1 MQRRNGGVLIMATTY
16 GIELEMSSL
25 SIGSAQTLLNRA
37 GLNWSVKPDGTRGV
51 SAEAVSPILGSD
63 TLTQCTTAARAL
75 ASAGATVNKQTGY
88 HVHLGADYYGLNGIA
103 NLVVNWAMAHDTIAA
118 LVAPSR
124 LNNGFCR
131 PLSLQDADRTAEQ
144 VRNGRIANINGG
156 RYYSLNLASY
166 DRHGTVEIR
175 LHHGTLNGSKI
186 KAWAEFCNAMAEAAK
201 AGITLEPADHASQ
214 NPADRLNN
222 LAGLLRGLVGNEY
235 LTDKTAAYLNGRA
248 ADLAARQQ

>member
-1 MQRRNGGVLIMATTY
+1 MATTY

-51 SAEAVSPILGSD
+51 SAEAVSPILGAD
-63 TLTQCTTAARAL
+63 TLNQCTTAARAL
-75 ASAGATVNKQTGY
+75 AAAGATVNKQTGY
-88 HVHLGADYYGLNGIA
+88 HVHLGVEHYGLNGIA
-103 NLVVNWAMAHDTIAA
+103 NLVVNWSAAHDTIAA

-131 PLSLQDADRTAEQ
+131 PISLLDAERNAEM
-144 VRNGRIANINGG
+144 VRNGQVHNLNGG

-201 AGITLEPADHASQ
+201 AGIVLEPADHAGN
-214 NPADRLNN
+214 NPAARLNN
-222 LAGLLRGLVGNEY
+222 LADLLRGLVGNEY
-235 LTDKTAAYLNGRA
+235 LSQKTATYLNGRA
-248 ADLAARQQ
+248 EELAARQ

>member
-1 MQRRNGGVLIMATTY
+1 MATTY

-25 SIGSAQTLLNRA
+25 SIGSAQSLLNRA
-37 GLNWSVKPDGTRGV
+37 GLTWAVKPDGTRGV

-75 ASAGATVNKQTGY
+75 AAAGATVNKQTGY
-88 HVHLGADYYGLNGIA
+88 HVHLGVEHYGLNGIA
-103 NLVVNWAMAHDTIAA
+103 NLVVNWSMAHDTIAA

-131 PLSLQDADRTAEQ
+131 PISLQDAERNAEM
-144 VRNGRIANINGG
+144 VRNGQVHNVGGG

-186 KAWAEFCNAMAEAAK
+186 KAWAEFCNAMAELSK
-201 AGITLEPADHASQ
+201 AGIMLDPVDLPSD
-214 NPADRLNN
+214 NRLNN
-222 LAGLLRGLVGNEY
+222 LAALLRGMVGNGY
-235 LTDKTAAYLNGRA
+235 LTEKTATYLNGRSA
-248 ADLAARQQ
+248 YLAARQ

>member
-1 MQRRNGGVLIMATTY
+1 MTTTSTY

-37 GLNWSVKPDGTRGV
+37 GLSWAVKPDGTRGV

-63 TLTQCTTAARAL
+63 TLNQCTTAARAL

-88 HVHLGADYYGLNGIA
+88 HVHLGADHYGLNGIA
-103 NLVVNWAMAHDTIAA
+103 NLVVNWAIAHDTIAA

-131 PLSLQDADRTAEQ
+131 PLSLLDAERTAEQ

-186 KAWAEFCNAMAEAAK
+186 KAWAEFCNAMAELSK
-201 AGITLEPADHASQ
+201 AGVLIEPSDLAD
-214 NPADRLNN
+214 ADRLNN
-222 LAGLLRGLVGNEY
+222 LAGLLRGLVGNGY
-235 LTDKTAAYLNGRA
+235 LADKTATYLNGRA
-248 ADLAARQQ
+248 ADLAARQ

>member
-1 MQRRNGGVLIMATTY
+1 MTTTSTY

-25 SIGSAQTLLNRA
+25 SIGSAQSLLNRA
-37 GLNWSVKPDGTRGV
+37 GLSWAVKPDGTRGV

-63 TLTQCTTAARAL
+63 TLNQCTTAARAL

-88 HVHLGADYYGLNGIA
+88 HVHLGADHYGLNGIA
-103 NLVVNWAMAHDTIAA
+103 NLVVNWAIAHDTIAA

-186 KAWAEFCNAMAEAAK
+186 KAWAEFCNAMAELSK
-201 AGITLEPADHASQ
+201 AGVLIEPSDLAD
-214 NPADRLNN
+214 ADRLNN
-222 LAGLLRGLVGNEY
+222 LAGLLRGLVGNGY
-235 LTDKTAAYLNGRA
+235 LTEKTATYLNGRA

>member
-51 SAEAVSPILGSD
+51 SAEAVSPILGAE
-63 TLTQCTTAARAL
+63 TLNQCTTAARAL
-75 ASAGATVNKQTGY
+75 AAAGATVNKQTGY
-88 HVHLGADYYGLNGIA
+88 HVHLGVEHYGLNGIA
-103 NLVVNWAMAHDTIAA
+103 NLVVNWAAAHDTIGA

-131 PLSLQDADRTAEQ
+131 PISLLDAERNAEM
-144 VRNGRIANINGG
+144 VRNGQVHNLNGG

-201 AGITLEPADHASQ
+201 AGIVLEPADHAGN
-214 NPADRLNN
+214 NPAARLNN
-222 LAGLLRGLVGNEY
+222 LADLLRGLVGNEY
-235 LTDKTAAYLNGRA
+235 LSQKTATYLNGRA
-248 ADLAARQQ
+248 EELAARQ

>member
-1 MQRRNGGVLIMATTY
+1 MATTY

-51 SAEAVSPILGSD
+51 SAEAVSPILGAD
-63 TLTQCTTAARAL
+63 TLNQCTTAARAL
-75 ASAGATVNKQTGY
+75 AAAGATVNKQTGY
-88 HVHLGADYYGLNGIA
+88 HVHLGVEHYGLNGIA
-103 NLVVNWAMAHDTIAA
+103 NLVVNWAMAHDTIGA

-131 PLSLQDADRTAEQ
+131 PISLLDAERNAEM
-144 VRNGRIANINGG
+144 VRNGQVHNLNGG

-201 AGITLEPADHASQ
+201 AGIVLEPADHAGN
-214 NPADRLNN
+214 NPAARLNN
-222 LAGLLRGLVGNEY
+222 LADLLRGLVGNEY
-235 LTDKTAAYLNGRA
+235 LSQKTATYLNGRA
-248 ADLAARQQ
+248 EELTARQ

>member
-1 MQRRNGGVLIMATTY
+1 
-16 GIELEMSSL
+16 MSSL

-37 GLNWSVKPDGTRGV
+37 GLSWAVKPDGTRGV

-63 TLTQCTTAARAL
+63 TLNQCTTAARAL

-88 HVHLGADYYGLNGIA
+88 HVHLGADHYGLNGIA
-103 NLVVNWAMAHDTIAA
+103 NLVVNWAIAHDTIAA

-131 PLSLQDADRTAEQ
+131 PLSLLDAERTAEQ

-186 KAWAEFCNAMAEAAK
+186 KAWAEFCNAMAELSK
-201 AGITLEPADHASQ
+201 AGVLIEPSDLAD
-214 NPADRLNN
+214 ADRLNN
-222 LAGLLRGLVGNEY
+222 LAGLLRGLVGNGY
-235 LTDKTAAYLNGRA
+235 LADKTATYLNGRA

>member
-1 MQRRNGGVLIMATTY
+1 MTTTSTY

-25 SIGSAQTLLNRA
+25 SIGSAQSLLNRA
-37 GLNWSVKPDGTRGV
+37 GLTWAVKPDGTRGV
-51 SAEAVSPILGSD
+51 SAEAVSPILGAE
-63 TLTQCTTAARAL
+63 TLAQCTTAARAL

-88 HVHLGADYYGLNGIA
+88 HVHLGADHYGLNGIA
-103 NLVVNWAMAHDTIAA
+103 NLVVNWAIAHDTIAA

-186 KAWAEFCNAMAEAAK
+186 KAWAEFCNAMAELSK
-201 AGITLEPADHASQ
+201 AGIMLDPADLPTD
-214 NPADRLNN
+214 NRLNN
-222 LAGLLRGLVGNEY
+222 LAGLLRGLVGNGY
-235 LTDKTAAYLNGRA
+235 LTEKTATYLNGRA
-248 ADLAARQQ
+248 ADLAARQ

>member
-1 MQRRNGGVLIMATTY
+1 MATTY

-25 SIGSAQTLLNRA
+25 SIGSAQSLLNRA
-37 GLNWSVKPDGTRGV
+37 GLTWAVKPDGTRGV

-63 TLTQCTTAARAL
+63 TLNQCTTAARAL
-75 ASAGATVNKQTGY
+75 AAAGATVNKQTGY
-88 HVHLGADYYGLNGIA
+88 HVHLGVEHYGLNGIA
-103 NLVVNWAMAHDTIAA
+103 NLVVNWSMAHDTIAA

-131 PLSLQDADRTAEQ
+131 PISLLDAERNAEM
-144 VRNGRIANINGG
+144 VRNGQVHNLNGG

-201 AGITLEPADHASQ
+201 AGIVLEPADHAGN
-214 NPADRLNN
+214 NPAARLNN
-222 LAGLLRGLVGNEY
+222 LADLLRGLVGNEY
-235 LTDKTAAYLNGRA
+235 LSQKTATYLNGRA
-248 ADLAARQQ
+248 EELAARQ

>member
-1 MQRRNGGVLIMATTY
+1 MTTTSTY

-25 SIGSAQTLLNRA
+25 SIGSAQSLLNRA
-37 GLNWSVKPDGTRGV
+37 GLTWAVKPDGTRGV
-51 SAEAVSPILGSD
+51 SAEAVSPILGAE
-63 TLTQCTTAARAL
+63 TLAQCTTAARAL

-88 HVHLGADYYGLNGIA
+88 HVHLGADHYGLNGIA
-103 NLVVNWAMAHDTIAA
+103 NLVVNWAIAHDTIAA

-186 KAWAEFCNAMAEAAK
+186 KAWAEFCNAMAELSK
-201 AGITLEPADHASQ
+201 AGILIDSADLAHD
-214 NPADRLNN
+214 NRLNN
-222 LAGLLRGLVGNEY
+222 LAGLLRGLVGNGY
-235 LTDKTAAYLNGRA
+235 LTDKTATYLNGRA

>member
-37 GLNWSVKPDGTRGV
+37 GLSWSVKPDGTRGV
-51 SAEAVSPILGSD
+51 SAEAVSPILGAE
-63 TLTQCTTAARAL
+63 TLAQCTTAARAL

-88 HVHLGADYYGLNGIA
+88 HVHLGADHYGLNGIA
-103 NLVVNWAMAHDTIAA
+103 NLVVNWAIAHDTIAA

-201 AGITLEPADHASQ
+201 AGIVLEPADHAGN
-214 NPADRLNN
+214 NPAARLNN
-222 LAGLLRGLVGNEY
+222 LADLLRGLVGNEY
-235 LTDKTAAYLNGRA
+235 LSQKTATYLNGRA
-248 ADLAARQQ
+248 EELAARQ

>member
-1 MQRRNGGVLIMATTY
+1 MTTTSTY

-25 SIGSAQTLLNRA
+25 SIGSAQSLLNRA
-37 GLNWSVKPDGTRGV
+37 GLTWAVKPDGTRGV
-51 SAEAVSPILGSD
+51 SAEAVSPILGAE
-63 TLTQCTTAARAL
+63 TLAQCTTAARAL

-88 HVHLGADYYGLNGIA
+88 HVHLGADHYGLNGIA
-103 NLVVNWAMAHDTIAA
+103 NLVVNWAIAHDTIAA

-186 KAWAEFCNAMAEAAK
+186 KAWAEFCNAMAELSK
-201 AGITLEPADHASQ
+201 AGILIDSADLPHD
-214 NPADRLNN
+214 NRLNN
-222 LAGLLRGLVGNEY
+222 LAGLLRGLVGNGY
-235 LTDKTAAYLNGRA
+235 LADKTATYLNGRA

>member
-63 TLTQCTTAARAL
+63 TLNQCTTAARAL
-75 ASAGATVNKQTGY
+75 AAAGATVNKQTGY
-88 HVHLGADYYGLNGIA
+88 HVHLGVEHYGLNGIA
-103 NLVVNWAMAHDTIAA
+103 NLVVNWAAAHDTIGA

-131 PLSLQDADRTAEQ
+131 PISLLDAERNAEL
-144 VRNGRIANINGG
+144 VRNGQVYNVGGG

-166 DRHGTVEIR
+166 DRHGTVEVR

-201 AGITLEPADHASQ
+201 AGIVLEPADHAGN
-214 NPADRLNN
+214 NPAARLNN
-222 LAGLLRGLVGNEY
+222 LADLLRGLVGNEY
-235 LTDKTAAYLNGRA
+235 LSQKTATYLNGRA
-248 ADLAARQQ
+248 EELAARQ

>member
-186 KAWAEFCNAMAEAAK
+186 KAWAEFCNAMAELSK
-201 AGITLEPADHASQ
+201 AGIMLDPADMPTD
-214 NPADRLNN
+214 NRLNN
-222 LAGLLRGLVGNEY
+222 LAGLLRGLVGNGY

>member
-1 MQRRNGGVLIMATTY
+1 MATTY

-51 SAEAVSPILGSD
+51 SAEAVSPILGAD
-63 TLTQCTTAARAL
+63 TLNQCTIAARAL
-75 ASAGATVNKQTGY
+75 AAAGATVNKQTGY
-88 HVHLGADYYGLNGIA
+88 HVHLGVEHYGLNGIA
-103 NLVVNWAMAHDTIAA
+103 QLVINWAAAADTIGT

-131 PLSLQDADRTAEQ
+131 AISLLDAERTAEQ
-144 VRNGRIANINGG
+144 VRNGSVQNINGG

-201 AGITLEPADHASQ
+201 AGITLEPADHTTQ
-214 NPADRLNN
+214 NPAERLNN

-235 LTDKTAAYLNGRA
+235 LTDKTATYLNGRA
-248 ADLAARQQ
+248 ADLAARQ

>member
-1 MQRRNGGVLIMATTY
+1 MTTTSTY

-37 GLNWSVKPDGTRGV
+37 GLSWAVKPDGTRGV

-63 TLTQCTTAARAL
+63 TLNQCTTAARAL

-88 HVHLGADYYGLNGIA
+88 HVHLGADHYGLNGIA
-103 NLVVNWAMAHDTIAA
+103 NLVVNWAIAHDTIAA

-131 PLSLQDADRTAEQ
+131 PLSLLDAERTAEQ

-186 KAWAEFCNAMAEAAK
+186 KAWAEFCNAMAELSK
-201 AGITLEPADHASQ
+201 AGVLIEPSDLAD
-214 NPADRLNN
+214 ADRLNN
-222 LAGLLRGLVGNEY
+222 LAGLLRGLVGNGY
-235 LTDKTAAYLNGRA
+235 LADKTATYLNGRA